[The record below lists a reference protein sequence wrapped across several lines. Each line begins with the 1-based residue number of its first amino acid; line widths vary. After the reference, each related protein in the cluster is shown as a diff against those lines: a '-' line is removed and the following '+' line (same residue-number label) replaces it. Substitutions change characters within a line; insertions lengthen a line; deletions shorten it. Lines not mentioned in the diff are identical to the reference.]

1 MTSTILTKLAK
12 SYPQVLTNPESVLG
26 PNSPKVLEFWRHIEG
41 LSADEKKQ
49 LLITIGL

>member
-1 MTSTILTKLAK
+1 MTSAILSNLAET
-12 SYPQVLTNPESVLG
+12 YPEVLTNSESILG
-26 PNSPKVLEFWRHIEG
+26 PNHLKVLEFWRHIEG